1 MEQTLPRGSR
11 VAECLLS
18 GNPDVHLCPLRIAAM
33 PLEHPTHPT
42 LPPSARQRL
51 LAQLKSSAAS
61 EPWGES
67 LNLDQMFVLIDGI
80 LPFEACLYY
89 QVLPLFVE
97 GNQLNL
103 GMVSLQDGI
112 AFEYVRRIISYLN
125 YALVPRP
132 LTSEA
137 HQSVLTTYLNHASQK
152 PRRTPNPYRPAIR
165 SRRVRG
171 AQGDRP
177 TFLLNDSAPDIGDL
191 PTEDLSV
198 ENPQALATPALI
210 TPLPTLDIV
219 TPYRDRSFDTL
230 AHLAPDDL
238 LQALLARV
246 LDGGIGR
253 LYFECAS
260 QHGRILWSQDG
271 VLQSVLEDLAL
282 PALQGVIDALKQ
294 MAQFPVQPIQ
304 KAEQV
309 EVEYLYQRGR
319 VLLRFQFMLGN
330 YGETATVQILR
341 GAALKFY
348 QQQQI
353 NRLERDAMGI
363 AKQLQVKLNEIR
375 DRAHAEPGLSGAR
388 FDVLPNLNLLLQNME
403 QELKELVDP

>member
-1 MEQTLPRGSR
+1 
-11 VAECLLS
+11 
-18 GNPDVHLCPLRIAAM
+18 M

-42 LPPSARQRL
+42 IPPTARQRL
-51 LAQLKSSAAS
+51 LEQLRYGAGS
-61 EPWGES
+61 WGEY
-67 LNLDQMFVLIDGI
+67 LNLDQMFILIDGI

-103 GMVSLQDGI
+103 GMVSTEDSI

-125 YALVPRP
+125 YALVPRTI
-132 LTSEA
+132 TSEA
-137 HQSVLTTYLNHASQK
+137 HQAVLTTYLNHASNK
-152 PRRTPNPYRPAIR
+152 PRRTPNPYRPNLR
-165 SRRVRG
+165 SRQPG
-171 AQGDRP
+171 TPNDRS
-177 TFLLNDSAPDIGDL
+177 TLLLHASTPPLSEL
-191 PTEDLSV
+191 PTEELPRDI
-198 ENPQALATPALI
+198 PPPLI
-210 TPLPTLDIV
+210 APIPTLEIV
-219 TPYRDRSFDTL
+219 TQYRDRSLDTL
-230 AHLAPDDL
+230 ANLPSNDL

-253 LYFECAS
+253 LYFECAA
-260 QHGRILWSQDG
+260 QQGRILWSQDG
-271 VLQSVLEDLAL
+271 VLQSVMENLSLE
-282 PALQGVIDALKQ
+282 ALQGVIDALKR
-294 MAQFPVQPIQ
+294 MAQLPMQPTQ

-309 EVEYLYQRGR
+309 EIEYLHQQGR

-353 NRLERDAMGI
+353 TKLERDAMGI
-363 AKQLQVKLNEIR
+363 AKQLQVKLKEIR

-388 FDVLPNLNLLLQNME
+388 FDVLPNLNELLQNME
-403 QELKELVDP
+403 QDVKHLVDS